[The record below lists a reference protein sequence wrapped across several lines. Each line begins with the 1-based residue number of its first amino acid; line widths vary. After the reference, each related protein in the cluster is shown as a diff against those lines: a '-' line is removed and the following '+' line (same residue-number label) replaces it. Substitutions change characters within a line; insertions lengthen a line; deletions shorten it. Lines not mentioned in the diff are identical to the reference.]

1 MNLWTGL
8 VMLAVAAILIVI
20 GRPNKAGEHPKFLRF
35 GAALVLYPP
44 FILVFIALG
53 AAGLI
58 SGLLGK

>member
-8 VMLAVAAILIVI
+8 VMLTVAVILIVI
-20 GRPNKAGEHPKFLRF
+20 GCPNKAGEHPKFLRF

-53 AAGLI
+53 AAGVI
-58 SGLLGK
+58 FGLLSK

>member
-8 VMLAVAAILIVI
+8 IMLAVAAILIVI
-20 GRPNKAGEHPKFLRF
+20 GLPNKVGEHPKFLRF

-53 AAGLI
+53 AAAVI
-58 SGLLGK
+58 SGLLVK

>member
-1 MNLWTGL
+1 
-8 VMLAVAAILIVI
+8 MLAVAAILIVI

-53 AAGLI
+53 AAAVI
-58 SGLLGK
+58 SGLLAK

>member
-8 VMLAVAAILIVI
+8 VMLTVAVILIVI

-53 AAGLI
+53 LAAVI
-58 SGLLGK
+58 SGLLVK

>member
-8 VMLAVAAILIVI
+8 AMLTVAAILIVI

-53 AAGLI
+53 AAGVI
-58 SGLLGK
+58 FGLLSK

>member
-1 MNLWTGL
+1 MNLWTGF
-8 VMLAVAAILIVI
+8 VMLAVAATLIVI

-53 AAGLI
+53 VAAVL

>member
-1 MNLWTGL
+1 MNIWTGL